1 MMNMT
6 WYETLNKPELTP
18 PPRIFTQVWI
28 VLYIMMAISLF
39 LLLKAETNSNKK
51 VAFML
56 FILQLIL
63 NFGWI
68 RAFFQMQNIRLA
80 MIIVFLM
87 GIFVFATITAF
98 YKHSKLAAIL
108 LIPYFLQVIFAIYL
122 NFNFL
127 ILNT

>member
-28 VLYIMMAISLF
+28 VLYIMMAISLLLF
-39 LLLKAETNSNKK
+39 LKSETNRNKK
-51 VAFML
+51 AAFIL
-56 FILQLIL
+56 FVLQLIL

-68 RAFFQMQNIRLA
+68 RAFFQMQNIRIA
-80 MIIVFLM
+80 MIMVSLM
-87 GIFVFATITAF
+87 GIFVFATIIAF
-98 YKHSKLAAIL
+98 YKHSKLAATL
-108 LIPYFLQVIFAIYL
+108 LIPYLLWIIFAIYL

-127 ILNT
+127 ILNI

>member
-18 PPRIFTQVWI
+18 PSRIFTQVWI
-28 VLYIMMAISLF
+28 VLYIMMAISLLFF
-39 LLLKAETNSNKK
+39 LRSETNRNKK
-51 VAFML
+51 AAFTL
-56 FILQLIL
+56 FVLQLIL

-68 RAFFQMQNIRLA
+68 RAFFQMQNIRIA

-87 GIFVFATITAF
+87 GIFVFATIIAF

-108 LIPYFLQVIFAIYL
+108 LIPYLLWIIFAMYL

-127 ILNT
+127 ILNI

>member
-1 MMNMT
+1 
-6 WYETLNKPELTP
+6 
-18 PPRIFTQVWI
+18 
-28 VLYIMMAISLF
+28 MAISLF